1 MPNSEEKFF
10 EDLARFGSTAREQE
24 VQVGLAK
31 ATTLGTRKAAAKKQ
45 DEDVST
51 EQEGQLTIDVY
62 QTSSDI
68 VIESAIAGVKPEDID
83 IDVSSDAVT
92 IRGERHRENEVSDED
107 YFYQE
112 CYWGKFSRSV
122 VLPQEVDPDAATV
135 GFKKGILTIRLPK
148 VGRSTSKKLK
158 VSIE

>member
-112 CYWGKFSRSV
+112 CYWGRFSRSV
-122 VLPQEVDPDAATV
+122 ILPQEIDPENASVT
-135 GFKKGILTIRLPK
+135 FKNGVLIVRLPK
-148 VGRSTSKKLK
+148 LNRKKSKKLK
-158 VSIE
+158 VTE